1 MRVLAGDIGGTHA
14 RLALVE
20 IGGGQ
25 ARVLEDHSYSSQ
37 AARGLAPLVE
47 EFLRGTTERP
57 LKASFGIAGPVV
69 DGKVAGTN
77 LPWAVAAQALGEA
90 IGIPA
95 TTLIND
101 FAAVGYGIPFLG
113 AADLVTLQ
121 PGEPEER
128 GPIAL
133 LGAGTGLGAGFLLW
147 GEGGYR
153 VCSSEGGHVTWAPR
167 TADELALH
175 AFLATRYEHVSCER
189 VISGPGLAAIYESL
203 TGRHDDSAAIS
214 ERAMAGADP
223 AAVRSLDL
231 FVGAFGAA
239 AGNLGLTVLATAGV
253 YLGGG
258 IAPRIVAKLRE
269 GAFLAAF
276 RSKGRMAGLLAR
288 LPVHVI
294 MSPDVGLLGAAAA
307 VAGP

>member
-25 ARVLEDHSYSSQ
+25 ARILEDRTYSSQ

-47 EFLRGTTERP
+47 EFLRGKTERP
-57 LKASFGIAGPVV
+57 AKASFGIAGPVV

-77 LPWAVAAQALGEA
+77 LPWAVAARALGEA
-90 IGIPA
+90 ICIPA

-101 FAAVGYGIPFLG
+101 FAAVGYGIRFLR
-113 AADLVTLQ
+113 ADDVVTLQ
-121 PGEPEER
+121 RGEPEEH

-147 GEGGYR
+147 EGNGYR
-153 VCSSEGGHVTWAPR
+153 VCASEGGHVTWAPR

-175 AFLATRYEHVSCER
+175 AFLSKRYEHVSCER

-203 TGRHDDSAAIS
+203 TGRLEDSAAIS

-223 AAVRSLDL
+223 DATRSLDL
-231 FVGAFGAA
+231 FVAAFGAA
-239 AGNLGLTVLATAGV
+239 AGNVGLTVLATAGV
-253 YLGGG
+253 YLAGG

-276 RSKGRMAGLLAR
+276 RSKGRMAGLMAR
-288 LPVHVI
+288 LPVHVVTT
-294 MSPDVGLLGAAAA
+294 PDVGLLGAAAA